1 MTRESTL
8 RYLNKRYRTDP
19 AFRLKRIN
27 AARVRQGYEPLGSL
41 DEAKTT
47 MRSDEPISTKT

>member
-1 MTRESTL
+1 MTSRESTL

-27 AARVRQGYEPLGSL
+27 AARVRQGYEPLATI
-41 DEAKTT
+41 DDAKTT
-47 MRSDEPISTKT
+47 MKGEADNAK